1 MSETCEVHAILFA
14 VKCLYMLARPTV
26 VELDRLII
34 GRRYTKF
41 TTIIII
47 DARDLAIW
55 LNKLFE
61 HLCGLERR
69 HQLKRQRQWRL

>member
-1 MSETCEVHAILFA
+1 VSLHAWICSLVHTFNA
-14 VKCLYMLARPTV
+14 LARPTV